1 MKKVKIFLLRYFYL
15 RGFLTWDSWNGFG
28 VSTNW
33 PDTDWERDIIIING
47 FLERYLPEDWVI
59 NGPCFA
65 AGGVI
70 VMYAWPKDDPHVRE
84 LFAIS
89 GSPMPKFCDCLKKMR
104 ELTRMSNYME
114 VEK

>member
-15 RGFLTWDSWNGFG
+15 RGFLTWKSWNGFG
-28 VSTNW
+28 VSSNW
-33 PDTDWERDIIIING
+33 PDTDWETDTRKING
-47 FLERYLPEDWVI
+47 LLLRHLPKDWVI

-84 LFAIS
+84 LFVLS
-89 GSPMPKFCDCLKKMR
+89 GLPMPTFCECFKR
-104 ELTRMSNYME
+104 IGEFYRRWQW
-114 VEK
+114 